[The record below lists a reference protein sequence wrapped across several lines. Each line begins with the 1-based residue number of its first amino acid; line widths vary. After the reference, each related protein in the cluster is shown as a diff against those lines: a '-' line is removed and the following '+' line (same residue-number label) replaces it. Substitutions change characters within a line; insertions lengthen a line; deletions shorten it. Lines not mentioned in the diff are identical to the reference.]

1 MGPFVMENIMHLKAK
16 QDFSWAHRGV
26 QIEEFKKGQLIE
38 TEDKD
43 LIDVATKEGWAEKA
57 KAPSKAE
64 QKKALEELIAKLEG
78 DLVDAEGDAE
88 AAIEAELS
96 KARADLA
103 ALG

>member
-1 MGPFVMENIMHLKAK
+1 MGPFSMEKTMHLKAK
-16 QDFSWAHRGV
+16 QDFSWAHHGV
-26 QIEEFKKGQLIE
+26 RIEEFKKGQLID

-64 QKKALEELIAKLEG
+64 QKKAIEEQIAKLEG

-96 KARADLA
+96 KARGDLA